1 MRDRDSFNRII
12 SLAALVATLFLM
24 LFSSFYITEHAN
36 HHCDD
41 EAHCPVCAVILQC
54 ENNIKSI
61 GTGLIIV
68 MCAVFSYSVVSQLFN
83 YFSFQSI
90 QTTLVSQRVRLNN

>member
-36 HHCDD
+36 HH
-41 EAHCPVCAVILQC
+41 
-54 ENNIKSI
+54 
-61 GTGLIIV
+61 
-68 MCAVFSYSVVSQLFN
+68 FN
-83 YFSFQSI
+83 YFSFQSF